1 MQAARIHEDLT
12 LRLDD
17 VDVPRPGRGGVWFGS
32 TPQASAA
39 PTSTSWMA

>member
-17 VDVPRPGRGGVWFGS
+17 VD
-32 TPQASAA
+32 TPQPDRGEVLVLSLIHI
-39 PTSTSWMA
+39 